1 MKIKIKI
8 KKILVLFLI
17 ILLTGCSGNYNLN
30 IKEDMSVEEELYLT
44 IENKEGLYEKTLGIF
59 QKNNVPRDNYNV
71 TIKQD
76 EIEIIYKKDFST
88 IENYLLES
96 KVYHQMFDNIE
107 FNKTGDY
114 IDLYVDENINI
125 KNDITEIN
133 GSNLIDFNMIQL
145 NINNPFE
152 VNFSNADIVNE
163 NTYTWTITK
172 DDTHKKLQMQF
183 KPKLNIFPYREVFVG
198 IAILICFTIIVI
210 SIFRRYKHSQK
221 V

>member
-1 MKIKIKI
+1 MKRKIIKI
-8 KKILVLFLI
+8 LGLFLI
-17 ILLTGCSGNYNLN
+17 ILLTGCSGNYNIN
-30 IKEDMSVEEELYLT
+30 INEDMSIDEELYLT
-44 IENKEGLYEKTLGIF
+44 IENKDGIYQKTLDIF
-59 QKNNVPRDNYNV
+59 QKNNISRDDYNV
-71 TIKQD
+71 TIKED
-76 EIEIIYKKDFST
+76 EIEITYKDNFDT

-125 KNDITEIN
+125 KNDITELN
-133 GSNLIDFNMIQL
+133 GSNLIDFDMIQL

-172 DDTHKKLQMQF
+172 NDLHKKLQIQF
-183 KPKLNIFPYREVFVG
+183 KPKLNIFPYREVIVG
-198 IAILICFTIIVI
+198 SVIVICFAIII
-210 SIFRRYKHSQK
+210 INIFKRYKRSQK

>member
-1 MKIKIKI
+1 MKRKTMKILI
-8 KKILVLFLI
+8 LFLTI
-17 ILLTGCSGNYNLN
+17 FLTGCSGNYNIN
-30 IKEDMSVEEELYLT
+30 INKDMSIDEELYLT
-44 IENKEGLYEKTLGIF
+44 LENREGIYEKTLNIF
-59 QKNNVPRDNYNV
+59 QKNNISRDNYNV
-71 TIKQD
+71 TIKED
-76 EIEIIYKKDFST
+76 EIEITYKDSFDT

-125 KNDITEIN
+125 KNDITELN
-133 GSNLIDFNMIQL
+133 GSNLIDFDVLQL

-163 NTYTWTITK
+163 NTYTWTMTK
-172 DDTHKKLQMQF
+172 NDMHKKLQMQF
-183 KPKLNIFPYREVFVG
+183 KPKLNVFPYREVIVG
-198 IAILICFTIIVI
+198 IVIVICFAIII
-210 SIFRRYKHSQK
+210 INIFKRYRRSQK